1 MTEIEQCQRKESFK
15 FYLLNTVFGIRT
27 PGFKYDAPTTGR
39 VKAFVYND
47 ITQEFPA
54 IPST

>member
-1 MTEIEQCQRKESFK
+1 M
-15 FYLLNTVFGIRT
+15 FYLLNTGFEIRT
-27 PGFKYDAPTTGR
+27 LGFKYDAPTTDR

-47 ITQEFPA
+47 ITQEVPA